1 MKTTEVSKQVEIKNI
16 LFTTDFSA
24 AANAAIPHTIELSK
38 RYGAKIYALHV
49 RPPVINPMTQ
59 PATWKDLERVA
70 EIEEQRQRRE
80 LLESFQGIRP
90 EILIKEGDLWSNLA
104 EIIEQSH
111 IDLVVAGTRGRSG
124 INKLAIG
131 SVAEEI
137 FRQAQCP
144 VLTVG
149 PRSSGT
155 MQRSYGFTSILL
167 ATDFGDESVAATK
180 YAISLAQEYQTQ
192 LTLLHVIAE
201 PKTGELVRPFELV
214 TSSMHLLRKLV
225 TPETERLCLPE
236 CVVELGEIAKTIL
249 EVAKK
254 QKADLIVLGIRR
266 PSGVPGAATH
276 LPTAIAHKIV
286 SSAECPVLTVRA

>member
-1 MKTTEVSKQVEIKNI
+1 MKTIEVSSQVQIKNI
-16 LFTTDFSA
+16 LFTTDFSP
-24 AANAAIPHTIELSK
+24 AANAAIPHAIELSK

-59 PATWKDLERVA
+59 PATWKELERAA
-70 EIEEQRQRRE
+70 EIEEQRERHE

-104 EIIEQSH
+104 EIIEQSQ
-111 IDLVVAGTRGRSG
+111 IDLIVVGTRGRSG
-124 INKLAIG
+124 IHKLALG

-149 PRSSGT
+149 PHSLGPK
-155 MQRSYGFTSILL
+155 QRSYGFTSILL
-167 ATDFGDESVAATK
+167 ATDFGDESAAATK
-180 YAISLAQEYQTQ
+180 YAVSLAQEYQTQ
-192 LTLLHVIAE
+192 LTLLHVIEE

-236 CVVELGEIAKTIL
+236 CVVELGEVAKRIL

-276 LPTAIAHKIV
+276 LPKAIAHKIV
-286 SSAECPVLTVRA
+286 SSADCPVLTVRS